1 MKFTQRAKEWMAVEE
16 NYKKLLAT
24 KQAIIWILTAI
35 LIVPDIVLGYY
46 YKINPMLIQH
56 IGCFIRP
63 INFITSQIMP
73 NNILS
78 EITQS
83 CVGGNKSEKAI
94 FFMDFMTKFALSF
107 FFAIVFN
114 LILFIQ
120 IISNDRI
127 EKINYKIAPIFSF
140 RTEYTSNIMKLIFS
154 NLWILIGWAFT
165 IGACW
170 YGLLQP
176 DISTINIRGFA
187 FGSLFIIFIMLYP
200 SLIIRFIYLLT
211 HVSEFSRRRNQWL
224 SMANDKQRRE
234 EK

>member
-1 MKFTQRAKEWMAVEE
+1 MKFTQRAKEWVAVEE

-24 KQAIIWILTAI
+24 KQAIIWILTVI
-35 LIVPDIVLGYY
+35 LIVPDIILSYC
-46 YKINPMLIQH
+46 YKINPMLTQH

-63 INFITSQIMP
+63 INLIPAQIIP
-73 NNILS
+73 SNILS
-78 EITQS
+78 EIAQS
-83 CVGGNKSEKAI
+83 CVNDNKLEKAI
-94 FFMDFMTKFALSF
+94 FFMNLMTKFTVSF
-107 FFAIVFN
+107 FFAIVLN
-114 LILFIQ
+114 LIVFIQ
-120 IISNDRI
+120 IISDDRI
-127 EKINYKIAPIFSF
+127 EEINYKATPMFSF
-140 RTEYTSNIMKLIFS
+140 RTEYTNNIFKLIFS

-211 HVSEFSRRRNQWL
+211 HASEISRSRNEL
-224 SMANDKQRRE
+224 LIMTNDKQRRK